1 MRRSV
6 CACTHVGSPNLGPKL
21 RGNAQHV
28 QPGVLRCSLLFI
40 CAEDLSFTTTVVD
53 PTSPL
58 RRNTVLNACLAATNG
73 SCEASFSLLDIGIPV
88 PLVVEAAMGNGKCE
102 KKCNVSACAFD
113 GGDCLAPVV
122 RAEAWLA
129 VIVACALC
137 CTRCCCYCCLSG
149 TNVVS
154 IERFFQGRE
163 S

>member
-1 MRRSV
+1 MHARMWAGPS
-6 CACTHVGSPNLGPKL
+6 LDPKL
-21 RGNAQHV
+21 WTTQHV
-28 QPGVLRCSLLFI
+28 QPGVLRCSLLFM

-88 PLVVEAAMGNGKCE
+88 PLTVEAAMGNGKCE

-122 RAEAWLA
+122 RAATWLA

-137 CTRCCCYCCLSG
+137 CTRCCCSCLCL
-149 TNVVS
+149 
-154 IERFFQGRE
+154 EEPQWWARE
-163 S
+163 SSSIWGMAFAAC